1 MKKKKILIIV
11 DQTQRDLDGT
21 MLLTNELT
29 KKNYE
34 ILLLSQY
41 DFHLVP
47 FLEPNL
53 IILHHG
59 RMIKEGSSGND
70 VIIKFANKFGI
81 QLVVLDNEGS
91 INFKPNHYLNN
102 VINTAKYVDKYFLWN
117 NFYKKK
123 ISKITKDRRILNKIV
138 ATGSPRS
145 DLYYHKYYKLF
156 FKDFKINFKKYILIN
171 TNFTQYNSIDSNRS
185 ENKKFFEKT
194 IKKDFY
200 NNIINEDKLSF
211 IFFLE
216 NIKNLFEECKH
227 INFILRSH
235 PFENSEIYK
244 KNFKKYKNVSVN
256 DLNSV
261 IPYLYNC
268 NGLIHR
274 NSTSALEADYLNK
287 FSIFFDH
294 KKKYKYWD
302 IFEELKKISKYINDY
317 KILKK
322 NINKIYNSKKKKN
335 TSSLSLRYLGPK
347 NGDNHKKIADEI
359 HKLLKKNKVTEKQNL
374 FYFFITIFRL
384 RGIKSIT
391 LIMKFL
397 IGSFNWQIL
406 KQNVLLNFDN
416 KFFENKK
423 LTSKLIMKYKKL
435 FKGLHFDRVKIKNS
449 FIKQK
454 NYYIWRIF

>member
-21 MLLTNELT
+21 MLLTNELL

-34 ILLLSQY
+34 IFLVSQY

-70 VIIKFANKFGI
+70 IIIKFANKIGI

-91 INFKPNHYLNN
+91 INFKPNHYLIN
-102 VINTAKYVDKYFLWN
+102 VVNTAKYVDKYFLWN
-117 NFYKKK
+117 NFYKEKINKK
-123 ISKITKDRRILNKIV
+123 IKNKKILNKII

-145 DLYYHKYYKLF
+145 DLYHPIYYKLF
-156 FKDFKINFKKYILIN
+156 FKNFKINFKKYILIN
-171 TNFTQYNSIDSNRS
+171 TNFTHYNSIKSNRS

-194 IKKDFY
+194 IKKDF
-200 NNIINEDKLSF
+200 NKNLISEDKLSF
-211 IFFLE
+211 NFFL
-216 NIKNLFEECKH
+216 KNLHNLIKECKN

-244 KNFKKYKNVSVN
+244 KNFKKYKNVSIN
-256 DLNSV
+256 DSNSV

-268 NGLIHR
+268 SGLIHR

-287 FSIFFDH
+287 YSIFFDH

-302 IFEELKKISKYINDY
+302 IFEELKKISKYINNY
-317 KILKK
+317 KMLKK
-322 NINKIYNSKKKKN
+322 TVYKIYNTKKRKV
-335 TSSLSLRYLGPK
+335 TSSLSIRYLGPK
-347 NGDNHKKIADEI
+347 NGDNHKKIANEI
-359 HKLLKKNKVTEKQNL
+359 DKLLKKNKVTKKQNL
-374 FYFFITIFRL
+374 FYFFRIVFLL
-384 RGIKSIT
+384 RGIKSFT
-391 LIMKFL
+391 LL
-397 IGSFNWQIL
+397 IKYLVGSFNWQIL
-406 KQNVLLNFDN
+406 KQNVLLNFN
-416 KFFENKK
+416 NRFIENKK
-423 LTSKLIMKYKKL
+423 LTPKLIIKYKKL
-435 FKGLHFDRVKIKNS
+435 FKELHFERVKINNS
-449 FIKQK
+449 FLNQK
-454 NYYIWRIF
+454 NYYIWKIF